1 MAPILYVFPPSPAAR
16 SVLMTAKAI
25 GLNLQVK
32 PLDFFKGEHLTPEYL
47 EMNPQHTVPTLVD
60 DDGFTFW
67 DSHAIN
73 AYLVSRYAKSDDL
86 YPRDI
91 KRRGVVNQRLHFDS
105 GVAFTTGSRVI
116 FGILNDSKTSV
127 DQEDVDNVNQVYAWL
142 DEFLK
147 GKLWMAGDSVTIA
160 DYNLFASTTNLNII
174 VPIDAKKYPR
184 VAAWV
189 KKLESRPEAE
199 GNKKGLAL
207 LVTMVK
213 SKLS

>member
-1 MAPILYVFPPSPAAR
+1 M
-16 SVLMTAKAI
+16 
-25 GLNLQVK
+25 
-32 PLDFFKGEHLTPEYL
+32 
-47 EMNPQHTVPTLVD
+47 
-60 DDGFTFW
+60 
-67 DSHAIN
+67 
-73 AYLVSRYAKSDDL
+73 
-86 YPRDI
+86 
-91 KRRGVVNQRLHFDS
+91 
-105 GVAFTTGSRVI
+105 
-116 FGILNDSKTSV
+116 

-207 LVTMVK
+207 LVTMIK